1 MGLSK
6 AEIEEITNRHYD
18 DIYKFCVSKTKDID
32 VASDITQEA
41 FLALFKKAD
50 KLRNINIRAWLYKT
64 AGIQIK
70 AYFRNQK
77 HENEQLPLEDCE
89 DMETTQGVAETISEE
104 EFEALLTKA
113 QKKILSVLTEDEKK
127 VFIKLYIE
135 KKTVRVVSEELGIT
149 ENNVYVKSHRIKKK
163 SKKIISTVDLL
174 IRVLAFKYL

>member
-41 FLALFKKAD
+41 FLAFFKKAD
-50 KLRNINIRAWLYKT
+50 KLENISIRAWLYKT

-70 AYFRNQK
+70 AYFKNQK
-77 HENEQLPLEDCE
+77 HENEQISLTDCE
-89 DMETTQGVAETISEE
+89 NIESAKAFAENISEE

-113 QKKILSVLTEDEKK
+113 QRKILSVLTEDEKR

-135 KKTVRVVSEELGIT
+135 KKTVRVVSEELGLT

-174 IRVLAFKYL
+174 ISILAFKYL